1 MATIAAE
8 LMLHGAFH
16 GCLSIHDVEIE
27 RRLYH
32 RNFHSTT
39 CSLHNDI
46 SLPRK
51 ELPANCCLSTTAA
64 KFSSQSCICSGPVSS
79 KDST

>member
-8 LMLHGAFH
+8 LMLHGVFH
-16 GCLSIHDVEIE
+16 GCLSIHDVEIVG
-27 RRLYH
+27 RPYH
-32 RNFHSTT
+32 RN
-39 CSLHNDI
+39 CGCALHKLKGGRSYQLI
-46 SLPRK
+46 
-51 ELPANCCLSTTAA
+51 ALSTAAA